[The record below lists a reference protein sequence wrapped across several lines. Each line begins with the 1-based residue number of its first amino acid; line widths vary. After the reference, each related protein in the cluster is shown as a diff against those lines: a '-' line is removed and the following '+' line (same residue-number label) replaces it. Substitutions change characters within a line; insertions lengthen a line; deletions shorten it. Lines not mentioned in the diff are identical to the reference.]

1 MQQIFDSLVLKD
13 VSLREQL
20 PMGISMVTRPPL
32 TVPRSTLTDKVSWPV
47 DTWSRET
54 HGCGAGSTKGTGS
67 FSSVW
72 QLAAVAPGGGPH
84 ESIRIDRSVTSRAL
98 DCVVNWRPRLPLQMC
113 FTWAHMEWRLF
124 NPHVGTPDP
133 DPYSV
138 RIRGQFVGWKTK
150 KKKKTTTF
158 ILIIW
163 TINSNDKYF
172 FNYKI
177 I

>member
-1 MQQIFDSLVLKD
+1 MYRFENSCLWGLAWWRGR
-13 VSLREQL
+13 LWLFR
-20 PMGISMVTRPPL
+20 GARWRTRSVDPL
-32 TVPRSTLTDKVSWPV
+32 TRGR
-47 DTWSRET
+47 RET

-172 FNYKI
+172 F
-177 I
+177 